1 MKKEAIL
8 HIPMSEYAYALD
20 DKRVVFRIR
29 TERDDIASCTFYY
42 GDRACR
48 NNPLDLYPL
57 QQTEVSSREINSFPV
72 AKLSGKML

>member
-48 NNPLDLYPL
+48 NNPVDFYSIEMKKVAYSKLFDWS
-57 QQTEVSSREINSFPV
+57 EVEFES
-72 AKLSGKML
+72 

>member
-29 TERDDIASCTFYY
+29 TERDDIA
-42 GDRACR
+42 
-48 NNPLDLYPL
+48 
-57 QQTEVSSREINSFPV
+57 
-72 AKLSGKML
+72 